1 MDNHFSKAKFAFI
14 SHRNKGSNLEVA
26 LKLKDFLTS
35 RHIDCWIDRHDLGAE
50 EWRKQINYQLQRCSV
65 FIIIC
70 SEDTFFSEE
79 IKTEIHTVR
88 DIYDRHEEITI
99 FPVAIDNYLFDSKE
113 ADPVFLR
120 QFEGEIITDL
130 NDLETSFKK
139 ILFKLGDKLSI
150 VENDKND
157 FYFANNFEELTQY
170 VGKDQVVYI
179 PDCAKTIR
187 RNAFCGNDYLE
198 KVIIPDSV
206 EIVEKYAFNNCP
218 NLKDVDG
225 MNQVKDIDKNA
236 FFNAPLL
243 ERDIQ
248 IINGVLFSYN
258 TNDKCIKI
266 PDGVRVIANRCFEGN
281 ENIEEVVLPE
291 TIEYIGK
298 KAFGGCS
305 NLKKINIPNSSL
317 ETADKA
323 FYDCNSSIKEIFFED
338 KYKKAF

>member
-70 SEDTFFSEE
+70 NEDAFSSEE

-179 PDCAKTIR
+179 PDCVKLIS
-187 RNAFCGNDYLE
+187 RNAFSGNDYLE

-206 EIVEKYAFNNCP
+206 EVVEKFAFNRCS

-225 MNQVKDIDKNA
+225 MNMVKDIDKNT
-236 FFNAPLL
+236 FYESPLM
-243 ERDIQ
+243 DKDVV
-248 IINGVLFSYN
+248 IINDILLSYN
-258 TNDKCIKI
+258 SSDKCIKI
-266 PDGVRVIANRCFEGN
+266 PDGIRVIANRCFEGN
-281 ENIEEVVLPE
+281 EGIEEVVLPE
-291 TIEYIGK
+291 GLEYIGK
-298 KAFGGCS
+298 KAFSGCS
-305 NLKKINIPNSSL
+305 NLSKINIP
-317 ETADKA
+317 
-323 FYDCNSSIKEIFFED
+323 SSIKKIDEIAFDGAKVEKEIVFDD
-338 KYKKAF
+338 KYKHLF